1 MNETINYLIEDINEK
16 KANADRIITVIDTLC
31 EKMKGDYRIEMQF
44 EKVLVT
50 FIASALIMPDI
61 TDEQRNKLVEE
72 WIRRVKKI
80 FLNQSYVAEVNMVI
94 ALWEQLNKDINNDL
108 KQQILL
114 MILESIINDD
124 NSGLIS
130 QIAELTKYFLEK
142 NRNYASRI
150 FNTIIMLAEDE
161 MNHQKFNAAYIKII
175 VMMMTMN
182 SFLIWFLNYVVW
194 IIGFGK
200 IMEMNIKIRGPR

>member
-1 MNETINYLIEDINEK
+1 MLEDINDK
-16 KANADRIITVIDTLC
+16 KANAGQVITVIDILC
-31 EKMKGDYRIEMQF
+31 EKMKDDYRIEMQF

-142 NRNYASRI
+142 I
-150 FNTIIMLAEDE
+150 GIM
-161 MNHQKFNAAYIKII
+161 Q
-175 VMMMTMN
+175 VG
-182 SFLIWFLNYVVW
+182 FLIQLLCLQ
-194 IIGFGK
+194 K
-200 IMEMNIKIRGPR
+200 MR

>member
-161 MNHQKFNAAYIKII
+161 MNHQKFNAA
-175 VMMMTMN
+175 
-182 SFLIWFLNYVVW
+182 
-194 IIGFGK
+194 
-200 IMEMNIKIRGPR
+200 

>member
-1 MNETINYLIEDINEK
+1 MRE

-130 QIAELTKYFLEK
+130 QIAELTKYFWK
-142 NRNYASRI
+142 
-150 FNTIIMLAEDE
+150 
-161 MNHQKFNAAYIKII
+161 K
-175 VMMMTMN
+175 
-182 SFLIWFLNYVVW
+182 
-194 IIGFGK
+194 
-200 IMEMNIKIRGPR
+200 